1 MINNNNNSNNRSVS
15 VSGQAN
21 QSQPEK
27 SIMQLITEKKIA
39 KNGLTKNDFA
49 GATKKVRELFKIME
63 CAFKDQW
70 TKKYSNEE
78 SLNLWTITIIDL
90 SNEQIANGILEIEK
104 EGLQFP
110 PTPYRFKELCL
121 GKQDDSFKLQDF
133 SQLNSDFQRRQA
145 ENKRLESK

>member
-1 MINNNNNSNNRSVS
+1 MNNNKSMSVG
-15 VSGQAN
+15 GQGN
-21 QSQPEK
+21 QPEPEK
-27 SIMQLITEKKIA
+27 SIMQIITEKKIVQ
-39 KNGLTKNDFA
+39 NGLTKNDFA

-78 SLNLWTITIIDL
+78 SLNLWTITIVDL

-110 PTPYRFKELCL
+110 PTPYRFKDLCL
-121 GKQDDSFKLQDF
+121 GKQDDSFQLQEF
-133 SQLNSDFQRRQA
+133 SQLNSDFQRRQE
-145 ENKRLESK
+145 ENKRLENK